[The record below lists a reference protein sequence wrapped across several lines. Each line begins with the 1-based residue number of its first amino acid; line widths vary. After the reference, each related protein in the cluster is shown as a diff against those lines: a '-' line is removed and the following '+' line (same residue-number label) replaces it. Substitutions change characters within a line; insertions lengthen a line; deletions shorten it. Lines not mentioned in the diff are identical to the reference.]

1 MAKPTSSETS
11 PAILA
16 ISSQVAYGAV
26 GNSAAVPAMLAL
38 GLTVHAVPTV
48 VLSYHPGLGV
58 PAGLRIPARDLAA
71 LLDALEA
78 LGVLGHVAAVST
90 GYFAAN
96 DQIFAVQRIIARMKQ
111 RNTRLLYL
119 CDPVIGD
126 EASGLYVPEPV
137 AEAIRES
144 LLPLADVITP
154 NVFELAWLSGRPV
167 RTIADV
173 RSARSRLAVPSLLA
187 TSLATA
193 PDRLMTI
200 LTGTLGE
207 AKIESLRRSHV
218 PHGTGDLLSGLLLGF
233 LAKGEDGPAAL
244 SRSLAALEAVIDA
257 SAGLPVLKLSALGG
271 ALHS

>member
-1 MAKPTSSETS
+1 MAKPTSSETT

-26 GNSAAVPAMLAL
+26 GNSAAVPAMQAL
-38 GLTVHAVPTV
+38 GATVHAVPTV
-48 VLSYHPGLGV
+48 VLSYHPGLGT

-78 LGVLGHVAAVST
+78 LGVLDAIAAVIT

-111 RNTRLLYL
+111 RNLRLLYV

-137 AEAIRES
+137 AEAIKQW

-154 NVFELAWLSGRPV
+154 NVFELAWLGGRPI

-173 RSARSRLAVPSLLA
+173 GSVRSALGVPSILA
-187 TSLATA
+187 TSLATG
-193 PDRLMTI
+193 PDRLLTV
-200 LTGTLGE
+200 LTGALGE
-207 AKIESLRRSHV
+207 AKIDSLRRSHV
-218 PHGTGDLLSGLLLGF
+218 PYGTGDLLSGLFLGH
-233 LAKGEDGPAAL
+233 LAMGQDGPAAL

-257 SAGLPVLKLSALGG
+257 SAGSPVIKLSALGG
-271 ALHS
+271 ALHP